1 MIRFTCLSS
10 VLVDH
15 QLEERWRWD
24 RRAVGNPG
32 QETMYMLY
40 TCPLYIATVQW
51 PWTLAGLR
59 SMWTLGPGSGTWI
72 VGRTVQ

>member
-24 RRAVGNPG
+24 RRVVGNPG

-40 TCPLYIATVQW
+40 TCPLYIDSG
-51 PWTLAGLR
+51 WTEIHVDTRTRLR
-59 SMWTLGPGSGTWI
+59 DLDC
-72 VGRTVQ
+72 R